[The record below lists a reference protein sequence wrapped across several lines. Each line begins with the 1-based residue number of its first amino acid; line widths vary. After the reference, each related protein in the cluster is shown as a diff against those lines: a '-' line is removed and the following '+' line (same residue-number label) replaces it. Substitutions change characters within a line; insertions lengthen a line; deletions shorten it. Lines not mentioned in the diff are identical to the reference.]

1 MTHVD
6 KVAQMRFITVRE
18 IRGQAS
24 RIWEILE
31 REKDLVLTNNGKPI
45 AILTAT
51 DVASFERSV
60 REIRRARAVEAM
72 ASLQQDAAFRGLDK
86 LTMEEIDAEIE
97 AARAGRSAD

>member
-1 MTHVD
+1 
-6 KVAQMRFITVRE
+6 MRFITVRE